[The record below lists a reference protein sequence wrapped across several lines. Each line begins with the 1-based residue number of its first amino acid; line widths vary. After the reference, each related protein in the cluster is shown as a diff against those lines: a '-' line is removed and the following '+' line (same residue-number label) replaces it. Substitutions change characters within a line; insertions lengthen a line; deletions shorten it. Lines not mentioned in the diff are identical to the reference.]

1 MINMKKS
8 IFNAS
13 FEESLNLEDDGFRKF
28 NQKSYDDLLKSFQKG
43 KLSIKTKVTYFI
55 LSLIFPIG
63 LNYLGVILAKEIAA
77 QGQFMGYPA
86 LEHNIL
92 PIKSYE
98 IFLVVW
104 LVTILI
110 GKWFNQVFIL
120 PYRMQFHAQVTAFI
134 WLFIEINLTFITI
147 YFHTITIW
155 GVLLLL
161 LISIM
166 LGYAMMQTQLRRLKR
181 ILYGEEYP
189 VSTIEKLVMKFSIY
203 GMGLLGGAIIVKMIL
218 KVFTVNL
225 TNSMEYFAFFLC
237 WPISNVLFLALF
249 IFVELSH
256 FLPAYYK
263 LKYPEEY
270 REWEGKSL
278 EEWYGKKYLKK
289 HKELLEHE

>member
-1 MINMKKS
+1 MEKKS

-13 FEESLNLEDDGFRKF
+13 FEESINLENDDFRKF
-28 NQKSYDDLLKSFQKG
+28 NQKSYDDLLKYFENGGPSTKF
-43 KLSIKTKVTYFI
+43 KLTYFF

-63 LNYLGVILAKEIAA
+63 INYLFTVLTQEAVTQK
-77 QGQFMGYPA
+77 QFMGYLA

-92 PIKSYE
+92 PIKYYGF
-98 IFLVVW
+98 FLVIW
-104 LVTILI
+104 LGIILI

-120 PYRMQFHAQVTAFI
+120 CYRMQFHAQVTAFI
-134 WLFIEINLTFITI
+134 WLFIEANLTFITI

-181 ILYGEEYP
+181 ILYGEKFP
-189 VSTIEKLVMKFSIY
+189 ISTIEKLVMKFSIY
-203 GMGLLGGAIIVKMIL
+203 GMGLLGGAIIVKMIT
-218 KVFTVNL
+218 KVFSVNL

-263 LKYPEEY
+263 LKYPEQY
-270 REWEGKSL
+270 RKYEGKSL

-289 HKELLEHE
+289 HKELTENE